1 MIRSRLLRASLL
13 IGALVLVA
21 SACAVEDDDS
31 AITDGAAG
39 ARAQAE
45 AAAADASSANAEA
58 SAAKAEASAA
68 AAEAGAANAAAEAAD
83 AAAAAAAALAEEAIA
98 AANLAQATAEGNQEA
113 VAAAEAALADAQA
126 AAAAAQAEAA
136 AAQAEAAAA
145 QEEAAAAQAEAQ
157 AALEEAAAAQAEAE
171 QARAAAEEAAAEAA
185 AEAEAA
191 AAPPPTSEPVHE
203 PEVFV
208 MAVAAVP
215 SNADLAVTE
224 GKPSTELN
232 PMFAG
237 TLLQYVKP
245 DPGATT
251 WPSPADVEPYVAES
265 VTPIEDGYRFVL
277 RDDAVSP
284 YGNTITSED
293 VRWSFDRIIAN
304 DGVGRF
310 LLSWGGG
317 IDLEGPIRVID
328 DRTFDL
334 VVLDTNNPYSLAVL
348 TYHHM
353 APLDSVEVQSHATD
367 DDPWGAGWLSTNS
380 AGFGS
385 YMLES
390 ITPGE
395 ELRLVPNPNWW
406 GPAPDIDLIVV
417 RAIPDAAGRLQ
428 LQQAGEVDFADKLTL
443 AQFASLGGDLQAIAA
458 KGNTTVPLVLNSSFE
473 PFADV
478 RVRQAISSA
487 IDREAL
493 VQGPMQGSAKAAL
506 YQVLSEVPQPPPPGD
521 PAIHDPDRARALLAE
536 AGYGDGLAF
545 TMTIN
550 PVRPGPFSEDIAVL
564 MKAQLAE
571 VGIDMSIE
579 VMASSADFQTK
590 LQEGALQAWLSSQ
603 TPGISDPQFA
613 WLLVHHSAK
622 AFENAHGYNNPR
634 IDELIDLMAFTQ
646 YGPDRDAMVLE
657 AHEILIAEVPWVPLI
672 ELVNPI
678 SLGPDVESFR
688 MDIFRRIIPEELAK
702 N

>member
-1 MIRSRLLRASLL
+1 MQNTPISLL
-13 IGALVLVA
+13 KHENG
-21 SACAVEDDDS
+21 
-31 AITDGAAG
+31 
-39 ARAQAE
+39 
-45 AAAADASSANAEA
+45 
-58 SAAKAEASAA
+58 
-68 AAEAGAANAAAEAAD
+68 
-83 AAAAAAAALAEEAIA
+83 
-98 AANLAQATAEGNQEA
+98 LAQATAAGNQDA
-113 VAAAEAALADAQA
+113 VAAAEAALAEAQE

-145 QEEAAAAQAEAQ
+145 QAEAAS
-157 AALEEAAAAQAEAE
+157 AQAEAE
-171 QARAAAEEAAAEAA
+171 EARAVAERAA

-191 AAPPPTSEPVHE
+191 AAQPPPPPPEPPPPPPPEPADE

-208 MAVAAVP
+208 MAVAAVA
-215 SNADLAVTE
+215 SNADPAVTE

-265 VTPIEDGYRFVL
+265 VTPISDGYRFVL

-317 IDLEGPIRVID
+317 INLEEPIRVID

-353 APLDSVEVQSHATD
+353 GPLDSVEVLSHATD

-380 AGFGS
+380 ASFGS

-406 GPAPDIDLIVV
+406 GTAPDIDLIVV
-417 RAIPDAAGRLQ
+417 RAIPEAAGRLQ
-428 LQQAGEVDFADKLTL
+428 LLQAGEVDFADKLTL
-443 AQFASLGGDLQAIAA
+443 AQFAGLGGDLQAIAA

-521 PAIHDPDRARALLAE
+521 PATYDPDRARALLAE

-571 VGIDMSIE
+571 VGVDMSIE

-622 AFENAHGYNNPR
+622 AFENAHGYSNAR

-657 AHEILIAEVPWVPLI
+657 AHQILIDEVPWVPLI

-678 SLGPDVESFR
+678 SLGPGVESFR

>member
-1 MIRSRLLRASLL
+1 MFRSRLLRASL
-13 IGALVLVA
+13 ALGVLLLVA
-21 SACAVEDDDS
+21 SACAADDDDS
-31 AITDGAAG
+31 AVADAAAG
-39 ARAQAE
+39 ALSQAE
-45 AAAADASSANAEA
+45 GARADASAANAEATAARAEA
-58 SAAKAEASAA
+58 SAAGAEASAA
-68 AAEAGAANAAAEAAD
+68 SAAAEAAD
-83 AAAAAAAALAEEAIA
+83 AAAEAAAALAEEAIA
-98 AANLAQATAEGNQEA
+98 AAGLAQATAEGNQEA
-113 VAAAEAALADAQA
+113 VAAAEAALEAAQEA
-126 AAAAAQAEAA
+126 AAAAQAEASAAQAEAA
-136 AAQAEAAAA
+136 AAQAD
-145 QEEAAAAQAEAQ
+145 AAAAQADA
-157 AALEEAAAAQAEAE
+157 EE
-171 QARAAAEEAAAEAA
+171 ARAAAERAA

-191 AAPPPTSEPVHE
+191 AAQPPPPPPAPEPVDE

-215 SNADLAVTE
+215 SNADPAVTE

-245 DPGATT
+245 DAGTTT
-251 WPSPADVEPYVAES
+251 WSSPADVEPYVAES
-265 VTPIEDGYRFVL
+265 VTQIDDGYRFVL

-293 VRWSFDRIIAN
+293 VRWTFDRIIAL

-317 IDLEGPIRVID
+317 INLEEPIRVVD

-348 TYHHM
+348 TYGQM
-353 APLDSVEVQSHATD
+353 GPLDSVEVLSNATD

-380 AGFGS
+380 ASFGS
-385 YMLES
+385 YRLDS

-406 GPAPDIDLIVV
+406 GSAPDIDLIVV

-428 LQQAGEVDFADKLTL
+428 LLQAGEVDFADKLTL
-443 AQFASLGGDLQAIAA
+443 AQFASVGGELQAIAA
-458 KGNTTVPLVLNSSFE
+458 NGNTTVPLALNSGFE

-487 IDREAL
+487 IDRTAL
-493 VQGPMQGSAKAAL
+493 VQGPMQGSAKEAL

-521 PAIHDPDRARALLAE
+521 PATYDPDRARALLAE

-545 TMTIN
+545 TLTIN
-550 PVRPGPFSEDIAVL
+550 PVRPGPFSEDLAVL
-564 MKAQLAE
+564 MKDQLAD

-590 LQEGALQAWLSSQ
+590 LSEGQLQAWLSSQ

-613 WLLVHHSAK
+613 WLLVHHSTK
-622 AFENAHGYNNPR
+622 AFENAHGYSNAR
-634 IDELIDLMAFTQ
+634 IDELIDIMAFTP
-646 YGPDRDAMVLE
+646 YGPERDAMVLE
-657 AHEILIAEVPWVPLI
+657 AHQILIDEVPWIPLI

>member
-21 SACAVEDDDS
+21 SACAAEDDDS
-31 AITDGAAG
+31 AITDGATG

-45 AAAADASSANAEA
+45 AARADASAASAEA

-68 AAEAGAANAAAEAAD
+68 AAEAGAANASAEAAD

-113 VAAAEAALADAQA
+113 VAAAEAALTDAQE

-157 AALEEAAAAQAEAE
+157 AALAEAAAAQAEAE
-171 QARAAAEEAAAEAA
+171 QARTAAEEAA

-191 AAPPPTSEPVHE
+191 AAPPPPAPE

-215 SNADLAVTE
+215 SNADPAVTE

-237 TLLQYVKP
+237 TLVQYVKP
-245 DPGATT
+245 AAGAAT

-277 RDDAVSP
+277 REDAVSP
-284 YGNTITSED
+284 YGNAITSED
-293 VRWSFDRIIAN
+293 VRWTFDRIIAL

-317 IDLEGPIRVID
+317 IDVEAPIRVID

-348 TYHHM
+348 TYGQM
-353 APLDSVEVQSHATD
+353 GPLDSVELLSQATD
-367 DDPWGAGWLSTNS
+367 DDPWAAGWLSTNS
-380 AGFGS
+380 ASFGS
-385 YMLES
+385 YMLDS

-406 GPAPDIDLIVV
+406 GAAPDIDLIVV

-428 LQQAGEVDFADKLTL
+428 LLQAGEVDFADKLTL
-443 AQFASLGGDLQAIAA
+443 AQFAGLSGDLQAVAA

-487 IDREAL
+487 IDRAAL
-493 VQGPMQGSAKAAL
+493 VQGPMQGSAKEAL
-506 YQVLSEVPQPPPPGD
+506 YQVLSEVPQPPPPDD
-521 PAIHDPDRARALLAE
+521 PAVHDPDRARALLAE

-634 IDELIDLMAFTQ
+634 IDELIDQMAFTQ

-657 AHEILIAEVPWVPLI
+657 AHEILIDEVPWVPLI

>member
-13 IGALVLVA
+13 IGALVLLA
-21 SACAVEDDDS
+21 SACAAEDDDS
-31 AITDGAAG
+31 AIADAA
-39 ARAQAE
+39 ARAQAQAE
-45 AAAADASSANAEA
+45 AAGAD
-58 SAAKAEASAA
+58 AA
-68 AAEAGAANAAAEAAD
+68 AANTEATAARAEAAASGAEAAAATAAAEAAD
-83 AAAAAAAALAEEAIA
+83 AAAEAAAAVATEAIA

-113 VAAAEAALADAQA
+113 VAAAEAALSDAQE

-145 QEEAAAAQAEAQ
+145 QADAAAAQA
-157 AALEEAAAAQAEAE
+157 EAAAAQAEAE
-171 QARAAAEEAAAEAA
+171 QARAAAEEAAAEA
-185 AEAEAA
+185 EAA
-191 AAPPPTSEPVHE
+191 AAQPPPPPPEE

-215 SNADLAVTE
+215 SNADPAVTE

-237 TLLQYVKP
+237 TLVQYVTP

-265 VTPIEDGYRFVL
+265 VTPISDGYRFVL

-353 APLDSVEVQSHATD
+353 VPLDSVEVLSHATD
-367 DDPWGAGWLSTNS
+367 DDPWGAGWLATNS
-380 AGFGS
+380 ASFGS

-406 GPAPDIDLIVV
+406 GAAPDIDLIVV

-428 LQQAGEVDFADKLTL
+428 LLQAGEVDFADKLTL
-443 AQFASLGGDLQAIAA
+443 AQFASLSGDLQAIAA

-487 IDREAL
+487 IDRDAL

-521 PAIHDPDRARALLAE
+521 PATYDPDRARALLAE

-571 VGIDMSIE
+571 VGVDMSIE

-657 AHEILIAEVPWVPLI
+657 AHQILIDEVPWVPLI

-678 SLGPDVESFR
+678 SLGPGVESFR

>member
-1 MIRSRLLRASLL
+1 MFRSRLLRASLTL
-13 IGALVLVA
+13 GVLLLVA
-21 SACAVEDDDS
+21 SACATDDDDS
-31 AITDGAAG
+31 GVADAAAG
-39 ARAQAE
+39 ALSQAE
-45 AAAADASSANAEA
+45 GARADASAANAEATAARAEA
-58 SAAKAEASAA
+58 SAAGAEASAA
-68 AAEAGAANAAAEAAD
+68 SAAADAAD
-83 AAAAAAAALAEEAIA
+83 AAAEAAAALAEEAIA
-98 AANLAQATAEGNQEA
+98 ASGLAQATAEGNQEA
-113 VAAAEAALADAQA
+113 VAAAEAALEAAQDAAAAAQA
-126 AAAAAQAEAA
+126 QASAAQADAAAAQAEAA
-136 AAQAEAAAA
+136 AAQADAEEARAAAEQAAADAEAAAA
-145 QEEAAAAQAEAQ
+145 Q
-157 AALEEAAAAQAEAE
+157 
-171 QARAAAEEAAAEAA
+171 
-185 AEAEAA
+185 
-191 AAPPPTSEPVHE
+191 PPPPPPAPVDE

-215 SNADLAVTE
+215 SNADPAVTE

-245 DPGATT
+245 DAGTTT
-251 WPSPADVEPYVAES
+251 WSSPADVEPYVAES
-265 VTPIEDGYRFVL
+265 VTQIDDGYRFVL

-293 VRWSFDRIIAN
+293 VRWTFDRIIAL

-317 IDLEGPIRVID
+317 INLEEPIRVVD

-348 TYHHM
+348 TYGQM
-353 APLDSVEVQSHATD
+353 GPLDSVEVLSNATD

-380 AGFGS
+380 ASFGS
-385 YMLES
+385 YRLDS

-406 GPAPDIDLIVV
+406 GSAPDIDLIVV

-428 LQQAGEVDFADKLTL
+428 LLQAGEVDFADKLTL
-443 AQFASLGGDLQAIAA
+443 AQFASVGGELQAVAA
-458 KGNTTVPLVLNSSFE
+458 NGNTTVPLVLNSGFE

-487 IDREAL
+487 IDRTAL
-493 VQGPMQGSAKAAL
+493 VQGPMQGSAKEAL
-506 YQVLSEVPQPPPPGD
+506 YQVLSEVPQPPAPGD
-521 PAIHDPDRARALLAE
+521 PATYDPDGARALLAE

-545 TMTIN
+545 TLTIN
-550 PVRPGPFSEDIAVL
+550 PVRPGPFSEDLAVL
-564 MKAQLAE
+564 MKDQLAD

-579 VMASSADFQTK
+579 VMASSADFQAQ
-590 LQEGALQAWLSSQ
+590 LQEGQLQAWLSSQ

-613 WLLVHHSAK
+613 WLLVHHSTK
-622 AFENAHGYNNPR
+622 AFENAHGYSNAR
-634 IDELIDLMAFTQ
+634 IDELIDIMAFTP
-646 YGPDRDAMVLE
+646 YGPERDAMVLE
-657 AHEILIAEVPWVPLI
+657 AHQILIDEVPWIPLI

>member
-1 MIRSRLLRASLL
+1 MIRSRLLRASLAL
-13 IGALVLVA
+13 SALALVA
-21 SACAVEDDDS
+21 AACAAEDDDS
-31 AITDGAAG
+31 AIADAAAG
-39 ARAQAE
+39 AQAQAD
-45 AAAADASSANAEA
+45 AARADASAANAEATAARAEA
-58 SAAKAEASAA
+58 SAAGADAA
-68 AAEAGAANAAAEAAD
+68 AANAAAEAAD
-83 AAAAAAAALAEEAIA
+83 AAAEAAAALASEAIA
-98 AANLAQATAEGNQEA
+98 AADLAQATAEGNQEA
-113 VAAAEAALADAQA
+113 VAAAEAALADAQD
-126 AAAAAQAEAA
+126 AAAAAQAEAT
-136 AAQAEAAAA
+136 AAQQEAA
-145 QEEAAAAQAEAQ
+145 

-171 QARAAAEEAAAEAA
+171 QARTAAEEAA

-191 AAPPPTSEPVHE
+191 AAQPPPAPADE

-215 SNADLAVTE
+215 SNADPAVTE

-237 TLLQYVKP
+237 TLVQYVEGAA
-245 DPGATT
+245 GATT

-265 VTPIEDGYRFVL
+265 VTPIADGYRFVL

-293 VRWSFDRIIAN
+293 VRWTFDRIIAL

-317 IDLEGPIRVID
+317 IDLEQPIRVID

-348 TYHHM
+348 TYGQM
-353 APLDSVEVQSHATD
+353 GPLDSVEVLSHATE

-380 AGFGS
+380 ASFGP
-385 YMLES
+385 YTLES

-406 GPAPDIDLIVV
+406 GSAPDIDLIVV
-417 RAIPDAAGRLQ
+417 RSIPDASGRLQ
-428 LQQAGEVDFADKLTL
+428 LLQAGEVDFADKLTL
-443 AQFASLGGDLQAIAA
+443 AQFAGLGGDLQAIAA
-458 KGNTTVPLVLNSSFE
+458 KGNTTVPLVLNSGFE

-487 IDREAL
+487 IDRTAL
-493 VQGPMQGSAKAAL
+493 VQGPMQGSAKEAL

-521 PAIHDPDRARALLAE
+521 PATHDPDRARALLAE

-550 PVRPGPFSEDIAVL
+550 PVRPGPFSEDLAIL
-564 MKAQLAE
+564 MKDQLAN

-590 LQEGALQAWLSSQ
+590 LSEGQLQAWLSSQ

-613 WLLVHHSAK
+613 WLLVHHSTK
-622 AFENAHGYNNPR
+622 AFENAHGYSNAR
-634 IDELIDLMAFTQ
+634 IDELIDLMAFTP
-646 YGPDRDAMVLE
+646 YGSDREAMVLE
-657 AHEILIAEVPWVPLI
+657 AHGILIDEVPWVPLI

-678 SLGPDVESFR
+678 ALGPDVESFR

>member
-1 MIRSRLLRASLL
+1 MIPSRLFRASLAL
-13 IGALVLVA
+13 GALLLLA
-21 SACAVEDDDS
+21 AACASDDDS
-31 AITDGAAG
+31 PILDGAN
-39 ARAQAE
+39 
-45 AAAADASSANAEA
+45 ADVSSANAEA
-58 SAAKAEASAA
+58 SAARAEATAAGAEASAA
-68 AAEAGAANAAAEAAD
+68 SAAANAAA
-83 AAAAAAAALAEEAIA
+83 AAAEAAAALAEEAIA
-98 AANLAQATAEGNQEA
+98 AAGLAQATAEGNQGA
-113 VAAAEAALADAQA
+113 VAAAEAALAEAQEA
-126 AAAAAQAEAA
+126 AASAQTEAAAAQAEAA

-145 QEEAAAAQAEAQ
+145 Q
-157 AALEEAAAAQAEAE
+157 AEAE
-171 QARAAAEEAAAEAA
+171 EARAVAEQAA

-191 AAPPPTSEPVHE
+191 AAQPPPPPPEPPPPPPEPADE

-208 MAVAAVP
+208 MAAAAVP
-215 SNADLAVTE
+215 SNADPAVTE

-237 TLLQYVKP
+237 TLVQYVKP
-245 DPGATT
+245 AAGATT

-265 VTPIEDGYRFVL
+265 VTQIEDGYRFVL
-277 RDDAVSP
+277 RSDAVSP
-284 YGNTITSED
+284 YGNAITSED

-317 IDLEGPIRVID
+317 INVEAPIRVID

-348 TYHHM
+348 TYGQM
-353 APLDSVEVQSHATD
+353 GPLDSVEVLSHATD

-380 AGFGS
+380 ASFGA

-395 ELRLVPNPNWW
+395 ELRMVPNPNWW
-406 GPAPDIDLIVV
+406 GPEPDIDLIVV
-417 RAIPDAAGRLQ
+417 RAIPEAAGRLQ
-428 LQQAGEVDFADKLTL
+428 LLQAGEVDFADKLTL
-443 AQFASLGGDLQAIAA
+443 AQFAGLGGDLQAVAA
-458 KGNTTVPLVLNSSFE
+458 KGNTTVPLVLNSGFE

-487 IDREAL
+487 IDRDAL

-521 PAIHDPDRARALLAE
+521 PAIHDPDRARALLAD

-634 IDELIDLMAFTQ
+634 IDELIDLMAFTP
-646 YGPDRDAMVLE
+646 YGPEREAMVLE
-657 AHEILIAEVPWVPLI
+657 AHQILIDEVPWVPLI

-678 SLGPDVESFR
+678 ALGPDVESFR

>member
-1 MIRSRLLRASLL
+1 MTRSRLLRATLAL
-13 IGALVLVA
+13 GALVLIA
-21 SACAVEDDDS
+21 SACAGGDDDDS
-31 AITDGAAG
+31 AVSGAAAG
-39 ARAQAE
+39 ALTQAE
-45 AAAADASSANAEA
+45 SARSDASSANAEA
-58 SAAKAEASAA
+58 TAARAEASAA
-68 AAEAGAANAAAEAAD
+68 GAEASAATAAAEAA
-83 AAAAAAAALAEEAIA
+83 AAAAEAAAAVASEAIA
-98 AANLAQATAEGNQEA
+98 AAELAAATAEGNQEA
-113 VAAAEAALADAQA
+113 VAAAEAALAEAQD

-136 AAQAEAAAA
+136 AAQD
-145 QEEAAAAQAEAQ
+145 EAAAAQAD
-157 AALEEAAAAQAEAE
+157 AAAAQAEAE
-171 QARAAAEEAAAEAA
+171 EARAAAEAAAEEAAA
-185 AEAEAA
+185 AEAA
-191 AAPPPTSEPVHE
+191 AAQPPPPPPPAPAPADE

-215 SNADLAVTE
+215 SNADPAVTE

-237 TLLQYVKP
+237 TLVQYVKP
-245 DPGATT
+245 AAGATT

-277 RDDAVSP
+277 REDAVSP

-317 IDLEGPIRVID
+317 IDVEAPIRVID

-348 TYHHM
+348 TYGQM
-353 APLDSVEVQSHATD
+353 GPLDSVEVLSHATD

-380 AGFGS
+380 ASFGS

-406 GPAPDIDLIVV
+406 GAAPDIDLIVV
-417 RAIPDAAGRLQ
+417 RAIPDAGGRLQ
-428 LQQAGEVDFADKLTL
+428 LLQAGEVDFADKLTL
-443 AQFASLGGDLQAIAA
+443 AQFAGVGGELQAIAA
-458 KGNTTVPLVLNSSFE
+458 KGNTTVPLVLNSGFE

-487 IDREAL
+487 IDRTAL
-493 VQGPMQGSAKAAL
+493 VQGPMQGSAKEAL

-521 PAIHDPDRARALLAE
+521 PATHDPDRARALLAE

-571 VGIDMSIE
+571 VGIDMGIE

-590 LQEGALQAWLSSQ
+590 LQEGQLQAWLSSQ

-657 AHEILIAEVPWVPLI
+657 AHQILIDEVPWVPLI

-678 SLGPDVESFR
+678 ALGPDVESFR

>member
-1 MIRSRLLRASLL
+1 MFRSRLLRASLIL
-13 IGALVLVA
+13 GVLLLVA
-21 SACAVEDDDS
+21 SACAADDDS
-31 AITDGAAG
+31 GVADAAAG
-39 ARAQAE
+39 ALSQAE
-45 AAAADASSANAEA
+45 GARADASAANAEATAARAEA
-58 SAAKAEASAA
+58 SAAGAEASAA
-68 AAEAGAANAAAEAAD
+68 SAAAEAAD
-83 AAAAAAAALAEEAIA
+83 AAADAAAALAEEAIA
-98 AANLAQATAEGNQEA
+98 ASGLAQATAEGNQEA
-113 VAAAEAALADAQA
+113 VAAAEDALKAAQDA
-126 AAAAAQAEAA
+126 AAAAQAQASAAQAEAA

-145 QEEAAAAQAEAQ
+145 QADAEE
-157 AALEEAAAAQAEAE
+157 
-171 QARAAAEEAAAEAA
+171 ARAAAEQAA

-191 AAPPPTSEPVHE
+191 AAQPPAPEPVDE

-208 MAVAAVP
+208 MAAAAVP
-215 SNADLAVTE
+215 SNADPAVTE

-245 DPGATT
+245 DAGTTT

-265 VTPIEDGYRFVL
+265 VTQIDDGYRFVL

-293 VRWSFDRIIAN
+293 VRWTFDRIIAL

-317 IDLEGPIRVID
+317 INLEEPIRVVD

-348 TYHHM
+348 TYGQM
-353 APLDSVEVQSHATD
+353 GPLDSVEVLSNATD
-367 DDPWGAGWLSTNS
+367 DDPWGAEWLSTNS
-380 AGFGS
+380 ASFGS
-385 YMLES
+385 YRLDS

-406 GPAPDIDLIVV
+406 GSAPDIDLIVV

-428 LQQAGEVDFADKLTL
+428 LLQAGEVDFADKLTL
-443 AQFASLGGDLQAIAA
+443 AQFAGVGGELQAIAA

-478 RVRQAISSA
+478 RVRHAISSA
-487 IDREAL
+487 IDRTAL
-493 VQGPMQGSAKAAL
+493 VQGPMQGSAKEAF
-506 YQVLSEVPQPPPPGD
+506 YQVLSEVPQPPAPGD
-521 PAIHDPDRARALLAE
+521 PATHDPDRARALLAE

-545 TMTIN
+545 TLTIN
-550 PVRPGPFSEDIAVL
+550 PVRPGPFSEDLAVL
-564 MKAQLAE
+564 MKDQLAD

-590 LQEGALQAWLSSQ
+590 LSEGQLQAWLSSQ

-613 WLLVHHSAK
+613 WLLVHHTAK
-622 AFENAHGYNNPR
+622 AFENAHGYSNAR
-634 IDELIDLMAFTQ
+634 IDELIDIMAFTP
-646 YGPDRDAMVLE
+646 YGPERDAMVLE
-657 AHEILIAEVPWVPLI
+657 AHQILIDEVPWIPLV

>member
-1 MIRSRLLRASLL
+1 MISSRLFRASL
-13 IGALVLVA
+13 ALGTLFLLA
-21 SACAVEDDDS
+21 TACTAEG
-31 AITDGAAG
+31 DGAILDDATADVSTANVETSAARSEATAAG
-39 ARAQAE
+39 
-45 AAAADASSANAEA
+45 AEA
-58 SAAKAEASAA
+58 SAATA
-68 AAEAGAANAAAEAAD
+68 AANAAA
-83 AAAAAAAALAEEAIA
+83 AAAEAAAALAEEAIA
-98 AANLAQATAEGNQEA
+98 AAQLAQATAEGNQDA
-113 VAAAEAALADAQA
+113 VAAAEAALAEAQE

-136 AAQAEAAAA
+136 AAQQEAAG
-145 QEEAAAAQAEAQ
+145 AQA
-157 AALEEAAAAQAEAE
+157 EAAAAQAEAE
-171 QARAAAEEAAAEAA
+171 QARALAEEAA

-191 AAPPPTSEPVHE
+191 AAPPPPPEPTPTPAEE

-215 SNADLAVTE
+215 SNADPAVTE

-237 TLLQYVKP
+237 TLVQYVKP
-245 DPGATT
+245 APGATT

-265 VTPIEDGYRFVL
+265 VTRIEDGYRFVL
-277 RDDAVSP
+277 RPDAVSP

-293 VRWSFDRIIAN
+293 VRWSFERIIAN

-317 IDLEGPIRVID
+317 IDVESPIRVID

-348 TYHHM
+348 TYGQM
-353 APLDSVEVQSHATD
+353 GPLDSVETLSHTTE
-367 DDPWGAGWLSTNS
+367 DDPWAAGWLSTNS

-406 GPAPDIDLIVV
+406 GPKPDVDLIVI
-417 RAIPDAAGRLQ
+417 RAIPEAAGRLQ
-428 LQQAGEVDFADKLTL
+428 LLQAGEVDFADKLTL
-443 AQFASLGGDLQAIAA
+443 AQFAGLGGQLQALAA
-458 KGNTTVPLVLNSSFE
+458 NGNTTVPLVLNSSFE

-478 RVRQAISSA
+478 LVRQAISSA
-487 IDREAL
+487 IDRTAL
-493 VQGPMQGSAKAAL
+493 VQGPMQGSAKEAL

-521 PAIHDPDRARALLAE
+521 PAIHDPERARALLAE

-545 TMTIN
+545 TLTIN

-579 VMASSADFQTK
+579 VMASSADFQTQ
-590 LQEGALQAWLSSQ
+590 LSEGALQAWLSSQ

-613 WLLVHHSAK
+613 WLLVHHSTK
-622 AFENAHGYNNPR
+622 AFENAHGYSNPR
-634 IDELIDLMAFTQ
+634 IDELIDLMAFTP
-646 YGPDRDAMVLE
+646 YGPEREAMVLE
-657 AHEILIAEVPWVPLI
+657 AHEILIDEVPWVPLI

-678 SLGPDVESFR
+678 ALGPDVESFR

>member
-1 MIRSRLLRASLL
+1 MISSRLFRASLAL
-13 IGALVLVA
+13 GALLLLA
-21 SACAVEDDDS
+21 AACASDDDS
-31 AITDGAAG
+31 PILDGAN
-39 ARAQAE
+39 
-45 AAAADASSANAEA
+45 ADVSSANAEA
-58 SAAKAEASAA
+58 SAARAEATAAGAEASAA
-68 AAEAGAANAAAEAAD
+68 AAAANAAA
-83 AAAAAAAALAEEAIA
+83 AAAEAAAALAEEAIA
-98 AANLAQATAEGNQEA
+98 AAGLAQATAEGNQGA
-113 VAAAEAALADAQA
+113 VAAAEAALADAQEA
-126 AAAAAQAEAA
+126 AAAAQTEAAAAQAEAA

-145 QEEAAAAQAEAQ
+145 Q
-157 AALEEAAAAQAEAE
+157 AEAE
-171 QARAAAEEAAAEAA
+171 EARAVAEQAA

-191 AAPPPTSEPVHE
+191 AAQPPPPPPEPPPPPPPEPADE

-208 MAVAAVP
+208 MAAAAVP
-215 SNADLAVTE
+215 SNADPAVTE

-237 TLLQYVKP
+237 TLVQYVKP
-245 DPGATT
+245 AAGATT

-265 VTPIEDGYRFVL
+265 VTQIEDGYRFVL
-277 RDDAVSP
+277 REDAVSP
-284 YGNTITSED
+284 YGNAITSED

-317 IDLEGPIRVID
+317 IDVEAPIRVID

-348 TYHHM
+348 TYGQM
-353 APLDSVEVQSHATD
+353 GPLDSVEVLSHATD

-380 AGFGS
+380 ASFGS

-395 ELRLVPNPNWW
+395 ELRMVPNPNWW
-406 GPAPDIDLIVV
+406 GPEPDIDLIVV
-417 RAIPDAAGRLQ
+417 RAIPEAAGRLQ
-428 LQQAGEVDFADKLTL
+428 LLQAGEVDFADKLTL

-458 KGNTTVPLVLNSSFE
+458 KGNTTVPLVLNSGFE

-487 IDREAL
+487 IDRDAL

-634 IDELIDLMAFTQ
+634 IDELIDLMAFTP
-646 YGPDRDAMVLE
+646 YGPEREAMVLE
-657 AHEILIAEVPWVPLI
+657 AHQILIDEVPWVPLI

-678 SLGPDVESFR
+678 ALGPDVESFR

>member
-1 MIRSRLLRASLL
+1 MISSRLFRASLAL
-13 IGALVLVA
+13 GALLLLA
-21 SACAVEDDDS
+21 AACATDD
-31 AITDGAAG
+31 AGPILDGAN
-39 ARAQAE
+39 
-45 AAAADASSANAEA
+45 ADVSSANAEA
-58 SAAKAEASAA
+58 SAARAEATAAGAEASAA
-68 AAEAGAANAAAEAAD
+68 AAAANAAAAAAD
-83 AAAAAAAALAEEAIA
+83 AAAALAEEAIA
-98 AANLAQATAEGNQEA
+98 AAGLAQATAEGNQGA
-113 VAAAEAALADAQA
+113 VAAAEAALAEAQD

-136 AAQAEAAAA
+136 SAQAEAAAA
-145 QEEAAAAQAEAQ
+145 EA
-157 AALEEAAAAQAEAE
+157 EAAAAQAEAE
-171 QARAAAEEAAAEAA
+171 EARAVAEQAA

-191 AAPPPTSEPVHE
+191 AAQPPPPPPEPPPPPPPEPVDE

-215 SNADLAVTE
+215 SNADPAVTE

-353 APLDSVEVQSHATD
+353 VPLDSVEVLSHATD
-367 DDPWGAGWLSTNS
+367 DDPWGAEWLSTNS
-380 AGFGS
+380 ASFGS

-406 GPAPDIDLIVV
+406 GAAPDIDLIVV

-428 LQQAGEVDFADKLTL
+428 LLQAGEVDFADKLTL

-487 IDREAL
+487 IDRDAL

-521 PAIHDPDRARALLAE
+521 PATYDPDRARALLAE

-571 VGIDMSIE
+571 VGIDMGIE
-579 VMASSADFQTK
+579 VMASSADFQAQ

>member
-13 IGALVLVA
+13 IGALVIVA
-21 SACAVEDDDS
+21 SAGAAEDDDS
-31 AITDGAAG
+31 AIAAAAAG
-39 ARAQAE
+39 AQAQAE
-45 AAAADASSANAEA
+45 AAGSDAAAANAEA
-58 SAAKAEASAA
+58 TAARAEAA
-68 AAEAGAANAAAEAAD
+68 AANAAAEAAD
-83 AAAAAAAALAEEAIA
+83 AAAEAAAAMAAEAIA

-113 VAAAEAALADAQA
+113 VAAAEAALADAQE

-136 AAQAEAAAA
+136 AAQAD
-145 QEEAAAAQAEAQ
+145 AAAAQAEA
-157 AALEEAAAAQAEAE
+157 EAAQAEAE
-171 QARAAAEEAAAEAA
+171 QARAAAEEAAAEA
-185 AEAEAA
+185 EAA
-191 AAPPPTSEPVHE
+191 AAQPAPPPPDE

-215 SNADLAVTE
+215 SNADPAVTE

-237 TLLQYVKP
+237 TLLQYVTP
-245 DPGATT
+245 APGATT
-251 WPSPADVEPYVAES
+251 WPSPADVEPFVAES
-265 VTPIEDGYRFVL
+265 VTPIADGYRFVL

-284 YGNTITSED
+284 YGNAITSED
-293 VRWSFDRIIAN
+293 VRWSFDRVIAN

-310 LLSWGGG
+310 LLSWAGG

-353 APLDSVEVQSHATD
+353 VPLDSVEVLSHATD
-367 DDPWGAGWLSTNS
+367 DDPWGAEWLSTNS

-428 LQQAGEVDFADKLTL
+428 LLQAGEVDFADKLTL
-443 AQFASLGGDLQAIAA
+443 AQFASLGGDLQAVAA

-478 RVRQAISSA
+478 RVRQAISAA

-506 YQVLSEVPQPPPPGD
+506 YQVLSEVPQPAPPGE
-521 PAIHDPDRARALLAE
+521 AATHDPDRARALLAE

-571 VGIDMSIE
+571 VGIDMGIE

-657 AHEILIAEVPWVPLI
+657 AHQILIDEVPWVPLI

>member
-1 MIRSRLLRASLL
+1 MFRSRLLRASLIL
-13 IGALVLVA
+13 GVLLLVA
-21 SACAVEDDDS
+21 SACAADDDS
-31 AITDGAAG
+31 GVADAAAG
-39 ARAQAE
+39 ALSQAE
-45 AAAADASSANAEA
+45 GARADASAANAEATAARAEA
-58 SAAKAEASAA
+58 SAAGAEASAA
-68 AAEAGAANAAAEAAD
+68 SAAAEAAD
-83 AAAAAAAALAEEAIA
+83 AAADAAAALAEEAIA
-98 AANLAQATAEGNQEA
+98 ASGLAQATAEGNQEA
-113 VAAAEAALADAQA
+113 VAAAEDALKAAQDA
-126 AAAAAQAEAA
+126 AAAAQAQASAAQAEAA

-145 QEEAAAAQAEAQ
+145 QADAEE
-157 AALEEAAAAQAEAE
+157 
-171 QARAAAEEAAAEAA
+171 ARAAAEQAA

-191 AAPPPTSEPVHE
+191 AAQPPAPEPVDE

-208 MAVAAVP
+208 MAAAAVP
-215 SNADLAVTE
+215 SNADPAVTE

-245 DPGATT
+245 DAGTTT

-265 VTPIEDGYRFVL
+265 VTQIDDGYRFVL

-293 VRWSFDRIIAN
+293 VRWTFDRIIAL

-317 IDLEGPIRVID
+317 INLEEPIRVVD

-348 TYHHM
+348 TYGQM
-353 APLDSVEVQSHATD
+353 GPLDSVEVLSNATD
-367 DDPWGAGWLSTNS
+367 DDPWGAEWLSTNS
-380 AGFGS
+380 ASFGS
-385 YMLES
+385 YRLDS

-406 GPAPDIDLIVV
+406 GSAPDIDLIVV

-428 LQQAGEVDFADKLTL
+428 LLQAGEVDFADKLTL
-443 AQFASLGGDLQAIAA
+443 AQFAGVGGELQAIAA

-478 RVRQAISSA
+478 RVRHAISSA
-487 IDREAL
+487 IDRTAL
-493 VQGPMQGSAKAAL
+493 VQGPMQGSAKEAF
-506 YQVLSEVPQPPPPGD
+506 YQVLSEVPQPPAPGD
-521 PAIHDPDRARALLAE
+521 PATHDPDRARALLAE

-545 TMTIN
+545 TLTIN
-550 PVRPGPFSEDIAVL
+550 PVRPGPFSEDLAVL
-564 MKAQLAE
+564 MKDQLAD

-590 LQEGALQAWLSSQ
+590 LSEGQLQAWLSSQ

-622 AFENAHGYNNPR
+622 AFENAHGYSNAR
-634 IDELIDLMAFTQ
+634 IDELIDIMAFTP
-646 YGPDRDAMVLE
+646 YGPERDAMVLE
-657 AHEILIAEVPWVPLI
+657 AHQILIDEVPWVPLV

>member
-1 MIRSRLLRASLL
+1 MFRSRLLRASLTL
-13 IGALVLVA
+13 GVLLLVA
-21 SACAVEDDDS
+21 SACATDDDDS
-31 AITDGAAG
+31 GVADAAAG
-39 ARAQAE
+39 ALSQAE
-45 AAAADASSANAEA
+45 GARADASAANAEATAARAEA
-58 SAAKAEASAA
+58 SAAGAEASAA
-68 AAEAGAANAAAEAAD
+68 SAAADAAD
-83 AAAAAAAALAEEAIA
+83 AAAEAAAALAEEAIA
-98 AANLAQATAEGNQEA
+98 ASGLAQATAEGNQEA
-113 VAAAEAALADAQA
+113 VAAAEAALEAAQDAAAAAQA
-126 AAAAAQAEAA
+126 QASAAQADAAAAQAEAA
-136 AAQAEAAAA
+136 AAQADAEEARAAAEQAAADAEAAAA
-145 QEEAAAAQAEAQ
+145 Q
-157 AALEEAAAAQAEAE
+157 
-171 QARAAAEEAAAEAA
+171 
-185 AEAEAA
+185 
-191 AAPPPTSEPVHE
+191 PPPPPPAPVDE

-215 SNADLAVTE
+215 SNADPAVTE

-245 DPGATT
+245 DAGTTT
-251 WPSPADVEPYVAES
+251 WSSPADVEPYVAES
-265 VTPIEDGYRFVL
+265 VTQIDDGYRFVL
-277 RDDAVSP
+277 RADAVSP

-293 VRWSFDRIIAN
+293 VRWTFDRIIAL

-317 IDLEGPIRVID
+317 INLEEPIRVVD

-348 TYHHM
+348 TYGQM
-353 APLDSVEVQSHATD
+353 GPLDSVEVLSNATD

-380 AGFGS
+380 ASFGS
-385 YMLES
+385 YRLDS

-406 GPAPDIDLIVV
+406 GSAPDIDLIVV

-428 LQQAGEVDFADKLTL
+428 LLQAGEVDFADKLTL
-443 AQFASLGGDLQAIAA
+443 AQFASVGGELQAVAA
-458 KGNTTVPLVLNSSFE
+458 NGNTTVPLVLNSGFE

-487 IDREAL
+487 IDRTAL
-493 VQGPMQGSAKAAL
+493 VQGPMQGSAKEAL
-506 YQVLSEVPQPPPPGD
+506 YQVLSEVPQPPAPGD
-521 PAIHDPDRARALLAE
+521 PATYDPDGARALLAE

-545 TMTIN
+545 TLTIN
-550 PVRPGPFSEDIAVL
+550 PVRPGPFSEDLAVL
-564 MKAQLAE
+564 MKDQLAD

-590 LQEGALQAWLSSQ
+590 LSEGQLQAWLSSQ

-613 WLLVHHSAK
+613 WLLVHHSTK
-622 AFENAHGYNNPR
+622 AFENAHGYSNAR
-634 IDELIDLMAFTQ
+634 IDELIDIMAFTP
-646 YGPDRDAMVLE
+646 YGPERDAMVLE
-657 AHEILIAEVPWVPLI
+657 AHQILIDEVPWIPLI

>member
-1 MIRSRLLRASLL
+1 MIPSRLFRASLAL
-13 IGALVLVA
+13 GALLLLA
-21 SACAVEDDDS
+21 AACASDDDS
-31 AITDGAAG
+31 PILDGAN
-39 ARAQAE
+39 
-45 AAAADASSANAEA
+45 ADVSSANAEA
-58 SAAKAEASAA
+58 SAARAEATAAGAEASAA
-68 AAEAGAANAAAEAAD
+68 AAAANAAA
-83 AAAAAAAALAEEAIA
+83 AAAEAAAALAEEAIA
-98 AANLAQATAEGNQEA
+98 AAGLAQATAEGNQGA
-113 VAAAEAALADAQA
+113 VAAAEAALAEAQEAAASAQA
-126 AAAAAQAEAA
+126 EASAAQAEAA

-145 QEEAAAAQAEAQ
+145 Q
-157 AALEEAAAAQAEAE
+157 AEAE
-171 QARAAAEEAAAEAA
+171 EARAVAEQAA

-191 AAPPPTSEPVHE
+191 AAQPPPPPPEPPPPPPEPADE

-208 MAVAAVP
+208 MAAAAVP
-215 SNADLAVTE
+215 SNADPAVTE

-237 TLLQYVKP
+237 TLVQYVKP
-245 DPGATT
+245 APGATT

-265 VTPIEDGYRFVL
+265 VTQIEDGYRFVL
-277 RDDAVSP
+277 REDAVSP
-284 YGNTITSED
+284 YGNAITSED

-317 IDLEGPIRVID
+317 IDVEAPIRVID

-348 TYHHM
+348 TYGQM
-353 APLDSVEVQSHATD
+353 GPLDSVEVLSHATD

-380 AGFGS
+380 ASFGS

-395 ELRLVPNPNWW
+395 ELRMVPNPNWW
-406 GPAPDIDLIVV
+406 GPEPDIDLIVV
-417 RAIPDAAGRLQ
+417 RAIPEASGRLQ
-428 LQQAGEVDFADKLTL
+428 LLQAGEVDFADKLTL
-443 AQFASLGGDLQAIAA
+443 AQFAGLGGDLQAIAA
-458 KGNTTVPLVLNSSFE
+458 KGNTTVPLVLNSGFE

-487 IDREAL
+487 IDRDAL

-579 VMASSADFQTK
+579 VMASSADFQTQ

-634 IDELIDLMAFTQ
+634 IDELIDLMAFTP
-646 YGPDRDAMVLE
+646 YGPEREAMVLE
-657 AHEILIAEVPWVPLI
+657 AHQILIDEVPWVPLI

>member
-1 MIRSRLLRASLL
+1 MFRSRLLRAPLILGVLL
-13 IGALVLVA
+13 LVA
-21 SACAVEDDDS
+21 SACAADDDDS
-31 AITDGAAG
+31 GVADAAAG
-39 ARAQAE
+39 ALSQAE
-45 AAAADASSANAEA
+45 GARADASAANAEATAARAEA
-58 SAAKAEASAA
+58 SAAGAEASAA
-68 AAEAGAANAAAEAAD
+68 SAAAEAAD
-83 AAAAAAAALAEEAIA
+83 AAADAAAALAEEAIA
-98 AANLAQATAEGNQEA
+98 ASGLAQATAEGNQEA
-113 VAAAEAALADAQA
+113 VAAAEAALEAAQEA
-126 AAAAAQAEAA
+126 AAAAQAEASAAQAEAA
-136 AAQAEAAAA
+136 AAQAD
-145 QEEAAAAQAEAQ
+145 AAAAQADA
-157 AALEEAAAAQAEAE
+157 EE
-171 QARAAAEEAAAEAA
+171 ARAAAERAA

-191 AAPPPTSEPVHE
+191 AAQPPPPPPAPVDE

-215 SNADLAVTE
+215 SNADPAVTE

-245 DPGATT
+245 DAGTTT
-251 WPSPADVEPYVAES
+251 WSSPADVEPYVAES
-265 VTPIEDGYRFVL
+265 VTQIDDGYRFVL
-277 RDDAVSP
+277 RDDAVSA

-293 VRWSFDRIIAN
+293 VRWTFDRIIAL

-317 IDLEGPIRVID
+317 INLEEPIRVVD

-348 TYHHM
+348 TYGQM
-353 APLDSVEVQSHATD
+353 GPLDSVEVLSNATD

-380 AGFGS
+380 ASFGS
-385 YMLES
+385 YRLDS

-406 GPAPDIDLIVV
+406 GSAPDIDLIVV

-428 LQQAGEVDFADKLTL
+428 LLQAGEVDFADKLTL
-443 AQFASLGGDLQAIAA
+443 AQFASVGGELQAIAA
-458 KGNTTVPLVLNSSFE
+458 NGNTTVPLVLNSGFE

-487 IDREAL
+487 IDRTAL
-493 VQGPMQGSAKAAL
+493 VQGPMQGSAKEAL
-506 YQVLSEVPQPPPPGD
+506 YQVLSEVPQPPAPGD
-521 PAIHDPDRARALLAE
+521 PATYDPDGARALLAE

-545 TMTIN
+545 TLTIN
-550 PVRPGPFSEDIAVL
+550 PVRPGPFSEDLAVL
-564 MKAQLAE
+564 MKDQLAD

-579 VMASSADFQTK
+579 VMASSADFQAQ
-590 LQEGALQAWLSSQ
+590 LQEGQLQAWLSSQ

-613 WLLVHHSAK
+613 WLLVHHSTK
-622 AFENAHGYNNPR
+622 AFENAHGYSNAR
-634 IDELIDLMAFTQ
+634 IDELIDIMAFTP
-646 YGPDRDAMVLE
+646 YGPERDAMVLE
-657 AHEILIAEVPWVPLI
+657 AHQILIDEVPWIPLI

>member
-1 MIRSRLLRASLL
+1 MIRSRLLSASLIL
-13 IGALVLVA
+13 GVLLLVA
-21 SACAVEDDDS
+21 SACAADDDDS
-31 AITDGAAG
+31 GVADAAAG
-39 ARAQAE
+39 ALSQAE
-45 AAAADASSANAEA
+45 GARADASAANAEATAARAEA
-58 SAAKAEASAA
+58 SAAGAEASAA
-68 AAEAGAANAAAEAAD
+68 SAAAEAAD
-83 AAAAAAAALAEEAIA
+83 AAAEAAAALAEEAIA
-98 AANLAQATAEGNQEA
+98 AAGLAQATAAGNQEA
-113 VAAAEAALADAQA
+113 VAAAEAALEAAQEAAAAAQA
-126 AAAAAQAEAA
+126 EASAAQEEAAAAQAEAA
-136 AAQAEAAAA
+136 AAQADA
-145 QEEAAAAQAEAQ
+145 EE
-157 AALEEAAAAQAEAE
+157 
-171 QARAAAEEAAAEAA
+171 ARAAAERAA

-191 AAPPPTSEPVHE
+191 AAQPPPLAPAPEPVDE

-208 MAVAAVP
+208 MAAAAVP
-215 SNADLAVTE
+215 SNADPAVTE

-245 DPGATT
+245 DAGTTT

-265 VTPIEDGYRFVL
+265 VTQIDDGYRFVL

-293 VRWSFDRIIAN
+293 VRWTFDRIIAL

-317 IDLEGPIRVID
+317 INVEEPIRVVD

-348 TYHHM
+348 TYGQM
-353 APLDSVEVQSHATD
+353 GPLDSVEVLSHATD
-367 DDPWGAGWLSTNS
+367 DDPWGAEWLSTNS
-380 AGFGS
+380 ASFGS
-385 YMLES
+385 YRLDS

-406 GPAPDIDLIVV
+406 GSAPDIDLIVV

-428 LQQAGEVDFADKLTL
+428 LLQAGEVDFADKLTL
-443 AQFASLGGDLQAIAA
+443 AQFAGVGGELQAIAA
-458 KGNTTVPLVLNSSFE
+458 KGNTTVPLVLNSGFE

-487 IDREAL
+487 LDRTAL
-493 VQGPMQGSAKAAL
+493 VQGPMQGSAKEAL

-521 PAIHDPDRARALLAE
+521 PATYDPDGARALLAE

-545 TMTIN
+545 TLTIN
-550 PVRPGPFSEDIAVL
+550 PVRPGPFSEDLAVL
-564 MKAQLAE
+564 MKDQLAD

-590 LQEGALQAWLSSQ
+590 LSEGQLQAWLSSQ

-613 WLLVHHSAK
+613 WLLVHHSTK
-622 AFENAHGYNNPR
+622 AFENAHGYSNAR
-634 IDELIDLMAFTQ
+634 IDELIDIMAFTP
-646 YGPDRDAMVLE
+646 YGPERDAMVLE
-657 AHEILIAEVPWVPLI
+657 AHQILIDEVPWVPLI

>member
-1 MIRSRLLRASLL
+1 MISSRLFRASLAL
-13 IGALVLVA
+13 GALLLLA
-21 SACAVEDDDS
+21 AACASDDDS
-31 AITDGAAG
+31 PILDGASADVSS
-39 ARAQAE
+39 ANTEASAAQAE
-45 AAAADASSANAEA
+45 AAAAG
-58 SAAKAEASAA
+58 AEASAA
-68 AAEAGAANAAAEAAD
+68 AAAANAAA
-83 AAAAAAAALAEEAIA
+83 AAAEAAAALAEEAIA
-98 AANLAQATAEGNQEA
+98 AAGLAQATAEGNQGA
-113 VAAAEAALADAQA
+113 VAAAEAALAEAQEAAASAQA
-126 AAAAAQAEAA
+126 EAARAQTEAAAAQAEAA
-136 AAQAEAAAA
+136 AAQAEA
-145 QEEAAAAQAEAQ
+145 EEARAV
-157 AALEEAAAAQAEAE
+157 AE
-171 QARAAAEEAAAEAA
+171 QAA

-191 AAPPPTSEPVHE
+191 AAQPPPPPPEPPPPPPPEPVE
-203 PEVFV
+203 GPEVFV

-215 SNADLAVTE
+215 SNADPAVTE

-237 TLLQYVKP
+237 TLVQYVKP
-245 DPGATT
+245 AAGATT

-277 RDDAVSP
+277 RPDAVSP
-284 YGNTITSED
+284 YGNAITSED

-317 IDLEGPIRVID
+317 IDVEAPIRVID

-348 TYHHM
+348 TYGQM
-353 APLDSVEVQSHATD
+353 GPLDSVEVLSHATD
-367 DDPWGAGWLSTNS
+367 DDPWGAGWLATNS
-380 AGFGS
+380 ASFGS

-406 GPAPDIDLIVV
+406 GSAPDIDLIVV
-417 RAIPDAAGRLQ
+417 RAIPDAGGRLQ
-428 LQQAGEVDFADKLTL
+428 LLQAGEVDFADKLTL
-443 AQFASLGGDLQAIAA
+443 AQFASLSGDLQAIAA
-458 KGNTTVPLVLNSSFE
+458 KGNTTVPLVLNSGFE

-487 IDREAL
+487 IDRDAL

-506 YQVLSEVPQPPPPGD
+506 YQVLSEVPQPAPPGD
-521 PAIHDPDRARALLAE
+521 PAVHDPDRARELLAE

-646 YGPDRDAMVLE
+646 YGPERDAMVLE
-657 AHEILIAEVPWVPLI
+657 AHQILIDEVPWVPLI

-678 SLGPDVESFR
+678 ALGPDVESFR

>member
-1 MIRSRLLRASLL
+1 MISSRLFRASLAL
-13 IGALVLVA
+13 GALLLLA
-21 SACAVEDDDS
+21 AACASDDDS
-31 AITDGAAG
+31 PILDGASADVSS
-39 ARAQAE
+39 ANTEASAAQAE
-45 AAAADASSANAEA
+45 AAAAG
-58 SAAKAEASAA
+58 AEASAA
-68 AAEAGAANAAAEAAD
+68 AAAANAAA
-83 AAAAAAAALAEEAIA
+83 AAAEAAAALAEEAIA
-98 AANLAQATAEGNQEA
+98 AAGLAQATAEGNQGA
-113 VAAAEAALADAQA
+113 VAAAEAALAEAQEAAASAQA
-126 AAAAAQAEAA
+126 EAARAQTEAAAAQAEAA
-136 AAQAEAAAA
+136 AAQAEA
-145 QEEAAAAQAEAQ
+145 EEARAV
-157 AALEEAAAAQAEAE
+157 AE
-171 QARAAAEEAAAEAA
+171 QAA

-191 AAPPPTSEPVHE
+191 AAQPPPPPPEPPPPPPPEPVE
-203 PEVFV
+203 GPEVFV

-215 SNADLAVTE
+215 SNADPAVTE

-237 TLLQYVKP
+237 TLVQYVKP
-245 DPGATT
+245 AAGATT

-277 RDDAVSP
+277 RPDAVSP
-284 YGNTITSED
+284 YGNAITSED

-317 IDLEGPIRVID
+317 IDVEAPIRVID

-348 TYHHM
+348 TYGQM
-353 APLDSVEVQSHATD
+353 GPLDSVEVLSHATD
-367 DDPWGAGWLSTNS
+367 DDPWGTGWLATNS
-380 AGFGS
+380 ASFGS

-406 GPAPDIDLIVV
+406 GSAPDIDLIVV
-417 RAIPDAAGRLQ
+417 RAIPDAGGRLQ
-428 LQQAGEVDFADKLTL
+428 LLQAGEVDFADKLTL
-443 AQFASLGGDLQAIAA
+443 AQFASLSGDLQAIAA
-458 KGNTTVPLVLNSSFE
+458 KGNTTVPLVLNSGFE

-487 IDREAL
+487 IDRDAL

-506 YQVLSEVPQPPPPGD
+506 YQVLSEVPQPAPPGD
-521 PAIHDPDRARALLAE
+521 PAVHDPDRARELLAE

-646 YGPDRDAMVLE
+646 YGPERDAMVLE
-657 AHEILIAEVPWVPLI
+657 AHQILIDEVPWVPLI

-678 SLGPDVESFR
+678 ALGPDVKSFR

>member
-1 MIRSRLLRASLL
+1 MIRSRLLRAPLILGVLL
-13 IGALVLVA
+13 LVA
-21 SACAVEDDDS
+21 SACAADDDDS
-31 AITDGAAG
+31 GVADAAAG
-39 ARAQAE
+39 ALSQAE
-45 AAAADASSANAEA
+45 GARADASAANAEATAARAEA
-58 SAAKAEASAA
+58 SAAGAEASAA
-68 AAEAGAANAAAEAAD
+68 SAAAEAAD
-83 AAAAAAAALAEEAIA
+83 AAADAAAALAEEAIA
-98 AANLAQATAEGNQEA
+98 ASGLAQATAEGNQEA
-113 VAAAEAALADAQA
+113 VAAAEAALEAAQEA
-126 AAAAAQAEAA
+126 AAAAQAEASAAQAEAA
-136 AAQAEAAAA
+136 AAQAD
-145 QEEAAAAQAEAQ
+145 AAAAQADA
-157 AALEEAAAAQAEAE
+157 EE
-171 QARAAAEEAAAEAA
+171 ARAAAERAA

-191 AAPPPTSEPVHE
+191 AAQPPPPPPAPVDE

-215 SNADLAVTE
+215 SNADPAVTE

-245 DPGATT
+245 DAGTTT
-251 WPSPADVEPYVAES
+251 WSSPADVEPYVAES
-265 VTPIEDGYRFVL
+265 VTQIDDGYRFVL

-293 VRWSFDRIIAN
+293 VRWTFDRIIAL

-317 IDLEGPIRVID
+317 INIEEPIRVVD

-348 TYHHM
+348 TYGQM
-353 APLDSVEVQSHATD
+353 GPLDSVEVRSNATD

-380 AGFGS
+380 ASFGS
-385 YMLES
+385 YRLDS

-406 GPAPDIDLIVV
+406 GSAPDIDLIVV

-428 LQQAGEVDFADKLTL
+428 LLQAGEVDFADKLTL
-443 AQFASLGGDLQAIAA
+443 AQFASVGGELQAIAA
-458 KGNTTVPLVLNSSFE
+458 NGNTTVPLVLNSGFE

-487 IDREAL
+487 IDRTAL
-493 VQGPMQGSAKAAL
+493 VQGPMQGSAKEAL
-506 YQVLSEVPQPPPPGD
+506 YQVLSEVPQPPAPGD
-521 PAIHDPDRARALLAE
+521 PATYDPDGARALLAE

-545 TMTIN
+545 TLTIN
-550 PVRPGPFSEDIAVL
+550 PVRPGPFSEDLAVL
-564 MKAQLAE
+564 MKDQLAD

-590 LQEGALQAWLSSQ
+590 LSEGQLQAWLSSQ

-613 WLLVHHSAK
+613 WLLVHHSTK
-622 AFENAHGYNNPR
+622 AFENAHGYSNAR
-634 IDELIDLMAFTQ
+634 IDELIDIMAFTP
-646 YGPDRDAMVLE
+646 YGPERDAMVLE
-657 AHEILIAEVPWVPLI
+657 AHQILIDEVPWIPLI

>member
-1 MIRSRLLRASLL
+1 MA
-13 IGALVLVA
+13 
-21 SACAVEDDDS
+21 
-31 AITDGAAG
+31 T
-39 ARAQAE
+39 
-45 AAAADASSANAEA
+45 
-58 SAAKAEASAA
+58 
-68 AAEAGAANAAAEAAD
+68 
-83 AAAAAAAALAEEAIA
+83 EAIA

-113 VAAAEAALADAQA
+113 VAAAEAALSDAQE

-145 QEEAAAAQAEAQ
+145 QADAAAAQA
-157 AALEEAAAAQAEAE
+157 EAAAAQAEAE
-171 QARAAAEEAAAEAA
+171 QARAAAEEAAAEA
-185 AEAEAA
+185 EAA
-191 AAPPPTSEPVHE
+191 AAQPPPPPPEE

-215 SNADLAVTE
+215 SNADPAVTE

-237 TLLQYVKP
+237 TLVQYVTP

-265 VTPIEDGYRFVL
+265 VTPISDGYRFVL

-353 APLDSVEVQSHATD
+353 VPLDSVEVLSHATD
-367 DDPWGAGWLSTNS
+367 DDPWGAGWLATNS
-380 AGFGS
+380 ASFGS

-406 GPAPDIDLIVV
+406 GAAPDIDLIVV

-428 LQQAGEVDFADKLTL
+428 LLQAGEVDFADKLTL
-443 AQFASLGGDLQAIAA
+443 AQFASLSGDLQAIAA

-487 IDREAL
+487 IDRDAL

-521 PAIHDPDRARALLAE
+521 PATYDPDRARALLAE

-571 VGIDMSIE
+571 VGVDMSIE

-657 AHEILIAEVPWVPLI
+657 AHQILIDEVPWVPLI

-678 SLGPDVESFR
+678 SLGPGVESFR

>member
-1 MIRSRLLRASLL
+1 MISSRLFRASLAL
-13 IGALVLVA
+13 GALLLLA
-21 SACAVEDDDS
+21 AACAGDDDS
-31 AITDGAAG
+31 PILDGAS
-39 ARAQAE
+39 
-45 AAAADASSANAEA
+45 ADVSSANAEA
-58 SAAKAEASAA
+58 SAAQAEAAAAGAEASAA
-68 AAEAGAANAAAEAAD
+68 AAAANAAAAAAD
-83 AAAAAAAALAEEAIA
+83 AAAALAEEAIA
-98 AANLAQATAEGNQEA
+98 AAGLAQATAEGNQGA
-113 VAAAEAALADAQA
+113 VAAAEAALAEAQEAAASAQA
-126 AAAAAQAEAA
+126 EAASAQTEAAAAQAEAA
-136 AAQAEAAAA
+136 AAQAEA
-145 QEEAAAAQAEAQ
+145 EEARAV
-157 AALEEAAAAQAEAE
+157 AE
-171 QARAAAEEAAAEAA
+171 QAA

-191 AAPPPTSEPVHE
+191 AAQPPPEPPEPPPPPPEPVE
-203 PEVFV
+203 GPEVFV

-215 SNADLAVTE
+215 SNADPAVTE

-237 TLLQYVKP
+237 TLVQYVKP
-245 DPGATT
+245 AAGATT
-251 WPSPADVEPYVAES
+251 WPSPADVEPFVAES
-265 VTPIEDGYRFVL
+265 VTPISDGYRFVL

-317 IDLEGPIRVID
+317 IDTEAPIRVID

-334 VVLDTNNPYSLAVL
+334 VVLDTKNPYSLAVL
-348 TYHHM
+348 TYGQM
-353 APLDSVEVQSHATD
+353 GPLDSVEVLSHATD
-367 DDPWGAGWLSTNS
+367 DDPWGAGWLATNS

-406 GPAPDIDLIVV
+406 GSAPDIDLIVV
-417 RAIPDAAGRLQ
+417 RAIPDAGGRLQ
-428 LQQAGEVDFADKLTL
+428 LLQAGEVDFADKLTL
-443 AQFASLGGDLQAIAA
+443 AQFAGVGGDLQAIAA
-458 KGNTTVPLVLNSSFE
+458 KGNTTVPLVLNSGFE

-487 IDREAL
+487 IDRDAL

-506 YQVLSEVPQPPPPGD
+506 YQVLSEVPQPAPPGD
-521 PAIHDPDRARALLAE
+521 PAVHDPDRARALLAE

-634 IDELIDLMAFTQ
+634 IDELIDLMAFTP
-646 YGPDRDAMVLE
+646 YGPEREAMVLE
-657 AHEILIAEVPWVPLI
+657 AHQILIDEVPWVPLI

>member
-1 MIRSRLLRASLL
+1 MFRSRLLRASLIL
-13 IGALVLVA
+13 GVLLLVA
-21 SACAVEDDDS
+21 SACAADDDS
-31 AITDGAAG
+31 GVADAAAG
-39 ARAQAE
+39 ALSQAE
-45 AAAADASSANAEA
+45 GARADASAANAEATAARAEA
-58 SAAKAEASAA
+58 SAAGAEASAA
-68 AAEAGAANAAAEAAD
+68 SAAAEAAD
-83 AAAAAAAALAEEAIA
+83 AAADAAAALAEEAIA
-98 AANLAQATAEGNQEA
+98 ASGLAQATAEGNQEA
-113 VAAAEAALADAQA
+113 VAAAEDALKAAQDA
-126 AAAAAQAEAA
+126 AAAAQAQASAAQAEAA

-145 QEEAAAAQAEAQ
+145 QADAEE
-157 AALEEAAAAQAEAE
+157 
-171 QARAAAEEAAAEAA
+171 ARAAAEQAA

-191 AAPPPTSEPVHE
+191 AAQPPAPEPVDE

-208 MAVAAVP
+208 MAAAAVP
-215 SNADLAVTE
+215 SNADPAVTE

-245 DPGATT
+245 DAGTTT

-265 VTPIEDGYRFVL
+265 VTQIDDGYRFVL

-293 VRWSFDRIIAN
+293 VRWTFDRIIAL

-317 IDLEGPIRVID
+317 INLEEPIRVVD

-348 TYHHM
+348 TYGQM
-353 APLDSVEVQSHATD
+353 GPLDSVEVLSNATD
-367 DDPWGAGWLSTNS
+367 DDPWGAEWLSTNS
-380 AGFGS
+380 ASFGS
-385 YMLES
+385 YRLDS

-406 GPAPDIDLIVV
+406 GSAPDIDLIVV

-428 LQQAGEVDFADKLTL
+428 LLQAGEVDFADKLTL
-443 AQFASLGGDLQAIAA
+443 AQFAGVGGELQAIAA

-478 RVRQAISSA
+478 RVRHAISSA
-487 IDREAL
+487 IDRTAL
-493 VQGPMQGSAKAAL
+493 VQGPMQGSAKEAF
-506 YQVLSEVPQPPPPGD
+506 YQVLSEVPQPPAPGD
-521 PAIHDPDRARALLAE
+521 PATHDPDRARALLAE

-545 TMTIN
+545 TLTIN
-550 PVRPGPFSEDIAVL
+550 PVRPGPFSEDLAVL
-564 MKAQLAE
+564 MKDQLAD

-590 LQEGALQAWLSSQ
+590 LSEGQLQAWLSSQ

-613 WLLVHHSAK
+613 WLLVHHTTK
-622 AFENAHGYNNPR
+622 AFENAHGYSNAR
-634 IDELIDLMAFTQ
+634 IDELIDIMAFTP
-646 YGPDRDAMVLE
+646 YGPERDAMVLE
-657 AHEILIAEVPWVPLI
+657 AHQILIDEVPWVPLV

>member
-1 MIRSRLLRASLL
+1 MIPSRLFRASLAL
-13 IGALVLVA
+13 GALLLLA
-21 SACAVEDDDS
+21 AACASDDDS
-31 AITDGAAG
+31 SPILDGAN
-39 ARAQAE
+39 
-45 AAAADASSANAEA
+45 ADVSSANAEA
-58 SAAKAEASAA
+58 SAARAEATAAGAEASAA
-68 AAEAGAANAAAEAAD
+68 AAAANAAA
-83 AAAAAAAALAEEAIA
+83 AAAEAAAALAEEAIA
-98 AANLAQATAEGNQEA
+98 AAGLAQATAEGNQGA
-113 VAAAEAALADAQA
+113 VAAAEAALADAQEA
-126 AAAAAQAEAA
+126 AASAQAEAAAAQAEAA

-145 QEEAAAAQAEAQ
+145 Q
-157 AALEEAAAAQAEAE
+157 AEAE
-171 QARAAAEEAAAEAA
+171 EARAVAEQAA

-191 AAPPPTSEPVHE
+191 AAQPPPPPPEPPPPPPPEPADE

-208 MAVAAVP
+208 MAAAAVP
-215 SNADLAVTE
+215 SNADPAVTE

-237 TLLQYVKP
+237 TLVQYVKP
-245 DPGATT
+245 APGATT

-265 VTPIEDGYRFVL
+265 VTQIEDGYRFVL
-277 RDDAVSP
+277 REDAVSP
-284 YGNTITSED
+284 YGNAITSED

-317 IDLEGPIRVID
+317 IDVEAPIRVID

-348 TYHHM
+348 TYGQM
-353 APLDSVEVQSHATD
+353 GPLDSVEVLSHATD

-380 AGFGS
+380 ASFGS

-395 ELRLVPNPNWW
+395 ELRIVPNPNWW
-406 GPAPDIDLIVV
+406 GPEPDIDLIVV
-417 RAIPDAAGRLQ
+417 RAIPEAAGRLQ
-428 LQQAGEVDFADKLTL
+428 LLQAGEVDFADKLTL
-443 AQFASLGGDLQAIAA
+443 AQFAGLGGDLQAIAA
-458 KGNTTVPLVLNSSFE
+458 NGNTTVPLVLNSGFE

-487 IDREAL
+487 IDRDAL

-521 PAIHDPDRARALLAE
+521 PAIHDPDRARALLAD

-579 VMASSADFQTK
+579 VMASSADFQTQ

-634 IDELIDLMAFTQ
+634 IDELIDLMAFTP
-646 YGPDRDAMVLE
+646 YGPEREAMVLE
-657 AHEILIAEVPWVPLI
+657 AHQILIDEVPWVPLI

-678 SLGPDVESFR
+678 ALGPDVESFR

>member
-1 MIRSRLLRASLL
+1 MIRSRLLRAPLILGVLL
-13 IGALVLVA
+13 LVA
-21 SACAVEDDDS
+21 SACAADDDDS
-31 AITDGAAG
+31 GVADAAAG
-39 ARAQAE
+39 ALSQAE
-45 AAAADASSANAEA
+45 GARADASAANAEATAARAEA
-58 SAAKAEASAA
+58 SAAGAEASAA
-68 AAEAGAANAAAEAAD
+68 SAAAEAAD
-83 AAAAAAAALAEEAIA
+83 AAADAAAALAEEAIA
-98 AANLAQATAEGNQEA
+98 ASGLAQATAEGNQEA
-113 VAAAEAALADAQA
+113 VAAAEAALEAAQEA
-126 AAAAAQAEAA
+126 AAAAQAEASAAQAEAA
-136 AAQAEAAAA
+136 AAQAD
-145 QEEAAAAQAEAQ
+145 AAAAQADA
-157 AALEEAAAAQAEAE
+157 EE
-171 QARAAAEEAAAEAA
+171 ARAAAERAA

-191 AAPPPTSEPVHE
+191 AAQPPPPPPAPVDE

-215 SNADLAVTE
+215 SNADPAVTE

-245 DPGATT
+245 DAGTTT

-265 VTPIEDGYRFVL
+265 VTQIDDGYRFVL

-293 VRWSFDRIIAN
+293 VRWTFDRIIAL

-317 IDLEGPIRVID
+317 INLEEPIRVVD

-348 TYHHM
+348 TYGQM
-353 APLDSVEVQSHATD
+353 GPLDSVEVLSNATD

-380 AGFGS
+380 ASFGS
-385 YMLES
+385 YRLDS

-406 GPAPDIDLIVV
+406 GSAPDIDLIVV

-428 LQQAGEVDFADKLTL
+428 LLQAGEVDFADKLTL
-443 AQFASLGGDLQAIAA
+443 AQFASVGGELQAIAA
-458 KGNTTVPLVLNSSFE
+458 KGNTTVPLALNSGFE

-487 IDREAL
+487 IDRTAL
-493 VQGPMQGSAKAAL
+493 VQGPMQGSAKEAL
-506 YQVLSEVPQPPPPGD
+506 YQVLSEVPQPPAPGD
-521 PAIHDPDRARALLAE
+521 PATYDPDGARALLAE
-536 AGYGDGLAF
+536 AGYGDGLSF
-545 TMTIN
+545 TLTIN
-550 PVRPGPFSEDIAVL
+550 PVRPGPFSEDLAVL
-564 MKAQLAE
+564 MKDQLAD

-590 LQEGALQAWLSSQ
+590 LSEGQLQAWLSSQ

-613 WLLVHHSAK
+613 WLLVHHSTK
-622 AFENAHGYNNPR
+622 AFERAHGYSNAR
-634 IDELIDLMAFTQ
+634 IDELIDIMAFTP
-646 YGPDRDAMVLE
+646 YGPERDAMVLE
-657 AHEILIAEVPWVPLI
+657 AHQILIDEVPWIPLI

>member
-1 MIRSRLLRASLL
+1 MIRSKLLRASLL
-13 IGALVLVA
+13 IGALVIVA
-21 SACAVEDDDS
+21 SACAAEDDDS
-31 AITDGAAG
+31 AIAAAAAG
-39 ARAQAE
+39 AQAQAE
-45 AAAADASSANAEA
+45 AAGSDAAAANAEA
-58 SAAKAEASAA
+58 TAARAEAA
-68 AAEAGAANAAAEAAD
+68 AANAAAEAAD
-83 AAAAAAAALAEEAIA
+83 AAAEAAAAMAAEAIA
-98 AANLAQATAEGNQEA
+98 AANLAQVTAEGNQAA
-113 VAAAEAALADAQA
+113 VAAAEAALADAQE

-136 AAQAEAAAA
+136 AAQAD
-145 QEEAAAAQAEAQ
+145 AAAAQAEA
-157 AALEEAAAAQAEAE
+157 EAAQAEAE
-171 QARAAAEEAAAEAA
+171 QARAAAEEAAAEA
-185 AEAEAA
+185 EAA
-191 AAPPPTSEPVHE
+191 AAQPAPAPSDE

-215 SNADLAVTE
+215 SNADPAVTE

-237 TLLQYVKP
+237 TLLQYVNP

-284 YGNTITSED
+284 YGNAITSED

-310 LLSWGGG
+310 LLSWAGG

-353 APLDSVEVQSHATD
+353 VPLDSVEALSHATD
-367 DDPWGAGWLSTNS
+367 DDPWAAEWLSTNS

-428 LQQAGEVDFADKLTL
+428 LLQAGEVDFADKLTL
-443 AQFASLGGDLQAIAA
+443 AQFASLGGDLQAVAA

-478 RVRQAISSA
+478 RVRQAISAA

-506 YQVLSEVPQPPPPGD
+506 YQVLSEVPQPAPPGD
-521 PAIHDPDRARALLAE
+521 PATHDPDRARALLAE

-571 VGIDMSIE
+571 VGIDMGIE

>member
-1 MIRSRLLRASLL
+1 MFRSRLLRAPLILGVLL
-13 IGALVLVA
+13 LVA
-21 SACAVEDDDS
+21 SACAADDDDS
-31 AITDGAAG
+31 GVADAAAG
-39 ARAQAE
+39 ALSQAE
-45 AAAADASSANAEA
+45 GARADASAANAEATAARAEA
-58 SAAKAEASAA
+58 SAAGAEASAA
-68 AAEAGAANAAAEAAD
+68 SAAAEAAD
-83 AAAAAAAALAEEAIA
+83 AAAEAAAALAEEAIA
-98 AANLAQATAEGNQEA
+98 ASGLAQATAEGNQEA
-113 VAAAEAALADAQA
+113 VAAAEAALEAAQEA
-126 AAAAAQAEAA
+126 AAAAQAQASAAQAEAA

-145 QEEAAAAQAEAQ
+145 QADAEEARAAAERAAADAEAAAAQ
-157 AALEEAAAAQAEAE
+157 
-171 QARAAAEEAAAEAA
+171 
-185 AEAEAA
+185 
-191 AAPPPTSEPVHE
+191 PPPPPPAPEPVDE

-215 SNADLAVTE
+215 SNADPAVTE

-245 DPGATT
+245 DAGTTT
-251 WPSPADVEPYVAES
+251 WSSPADVEPYVAES
-265 VTPIEDGYRFVL
+265 VTQIDDGYRFVL

-293 VRWSFDRIIAN
+293 VRWTFDRIIAL

-317 IDLEGPIRVID
+317 INLEEPIRVID

-348 TYHHM
+348 TYGQM
-353 APLDSVEVQSHATD
+353 GPLDSVEVLSNATD

-380 AGFGS
+380 ASFGS
-385 YMLES
+385 YRLDS

-406 GPAPDIDLIVV
+406 GSAPDIDLIVV

-428 LQQAGEVDFADKLTL
+428 LLQAGEVDFSDKLTL
-443 AQFASLGGDLQAIAA
+443 AQFASVGGELQAIAA
-458 KGNTTVPLVLNSSFE
+458 NGNTTVPLVLNSGFE

-487 IDREAL
+487 IDRTAL
-493 VQGPMQGSAKAAL
+493 VQGPMQGSANEAL
-506 YQVLSEVPQPPPPGD
+506 YQVLSEVPQPPAPGD
-521 PAIHDPDRARALLAE
+521 PATYDPDGARALLAE

-545 TMTIN
+545 TLTIN
-550 PVRPGPFSEDIAVL
+550 PVRPGPFSEDLAVL
-564 MKAQLAE
+564 MKDQLAD

-590 LQEGALQAWLSSQ
+590 LSEGQLQAWLSSQ

-613 WLLVHHSAK
+613 WLLVHHSTK
-622 AFENAHGYNNPR
+622 AFENAHGYSNAR
-634 IDELIDLMAFTQ
+634 IDELIDIMAFTP
-646 YGPDRDAMVLE
+646 YGPERDAMVLE
-657 AHEILIAEVPWVPLI
+657 AHQILIDEVPWIPLI

>member
-1 MIRSRLLRASLL
+1 MFRSRLLRASLL
-13 IGALVLVA
+13 LGVLLLVA
-21 SACAVEDDDS
+21 SACAGDDDGDS
-31 AITDGAAG
+31 ALTDAAAG
-39 ARAQAE
+39 ARSQAE
-45 AAAADASSANAEA
+45 AAQGDASTANAEATAARAEA
-58 SAAKAEASAA
+58 SAAGAEASAA
-68 AAEAGAANAAAEAAD
+68 GAAAEAAD

-98 AANLAQATAEGNQEA
+98 AAGLAQATAEGNQEA
-113 VAAAEAALADAQA
+113 VAAAEAALAAAQEAAAAAQA
-126 AAAAAQAEAA
+126 DAAAAQAEAA
-136 AAQAEAAAA
+136 AAQAD
-145 QEEAAAAQAEAQ
+145 
-157 AALEEAAAAQAEAE
+157 AAAAQAEAE
-171 QARAAAEEAAAEAA
+171 EARAAAEQAAAD
-185 AEAEAA
+185 AEASAA
-191 AAPPPTSEPVHE
+191 QPPPPAPEPVDE

-215 SNADLAVTE
+215 SNADPAVTE

-245 DPGATT
+245 AAGTTT
-251 WPSPADVEPYVAES
+251 WPSPADVEPYIAES
-265 VTPIEDGYRFVL
+265 VTQIDDGYRFVL

-317 IDLEGPIRVID
+317 INVEAPIRVID

-348 TYHHM
+348 TYGQM
-353 APLDSVEVQSHATD
+353 GPLDSVEVLSNATE
-367 DDPWGAGWLSTNS
+367 DDPWGAEWLSTNS
-380 AGFGS
+380 ASFGS
-385 YMLES
+385 YRLDS

-406 GPAPDIDLIVV
+406 GSAPDIDLIVV

-428 LQQAGEVDFADKLTL
+428 LLQAGEVDFADKLTL
-443 AQFASLGGDLQAIAA
+443 AQFASVGGELQAIAA
-458 KGNTTVPLVLNSSFE
+458 NGNTTVPLALNSGFE

-487 IDREAL
+487 IDRTAL
-493 VQGPMQGSAKAAL
+493 VQGPMQGSAKEAL

-521 PAIHDPDRARALLAE
+521 PATYDPDGARALLAE
-536 AGYGDGLAF
+536 AGYGDGLSF
-545 TMTIN
+545 TLTIN
-550 PVRPGPFSEDIAVL
+550 PVRPGPFSEDLAVL
-564 MKAQLAE
+564 MKDQLAD

-579 VMASSADFQTK
+579 VMASSADFQAQ
-590 LQEGALQAWLSSQ
+590 LQEGQLQAWLSSQ

-613 WLLVHHSAK
+613 WLLVHHSTK
-622 AFENAHGYNNPR
+622 AFERAHGYSNAR
-634 IDELIDLMAFTQ
+634 IDELIDIMAFTP
-646 YGPDRDAMVLE
+646 YGPERDAMVLE
-657 AHEILIAEVPWVPLI
+657 AHQILIDEVPWVPLI

>member
-1 MIRSRLLRASLL
+1 MFRSRLLRAPLILGVLL
-13 IGALVLVA
+13 LVA
-21 SACAVEDDDS
+21 SACAADDDDS
-31 AITDGAAG
+31 AVADAAAG
-39 ARAQAE
+39 ALSQAE
-45 AAAADASSANAEA
+45 GARADASAANAEATAARAEA
-58 SAAKAEASAA
+58 SAAGAEASAA
-68 AAEAGAANAAAEAAD
+68 SAAAEAAD
-83 AAAAAAAALAEEAIA
+83 AAAEAAAALAEEAIA
-98 AANLAQATAEGNQEA
+98 ASGLAQATAEGNQEA
-113 VAAAEAALADAQA
+113 VAAAEAALEAAQEA
-126 AAAAAQAEAA
+126 AAAAQAEASAAQAEAA
-136 AAQAEAAAA
+136 AAQAD
-145 QEEAAAAQAEAQ
+145 AAAAQADA
-157 AALEEAAAAQAEAE
+157 EE
-171 QARAAAEEAAAEAA
+171 ARAAAERAA

-191 AAPPPTSEPVHE
+191 AAQPPPPPPAPVDE

-208 MAVAAVP
+208 MAAAAVP
-215 SNADLAVTE
+215 SNADPAVTE

-245 DPGATT
+245 DAGTTT

-265 VTPIEDGYRFVL
+265 VTQIDDGYRFVL

-293 VRWSFDRIIAN
+293 VRWTFDRIIAL

-317 IDLEGPIRVID
+317 INLEEPIRVVD

-348 TYHHM
+348 TYGQM
-353 APLDSVEVQSHATD
+353 GPLDSVEVLSNATD

-380 AGFGS
+380 ASFGS
-385 YMLES
+385 YRLDS

-406 GPAPDIDLIVV
+406 GSAPDIDLIVV

-428 LQQAGEVDFADKLTL
+428 LLQAGEVDFADKLTL
-443 AQFASLGGDLQAIAA
+443 AQFASVGGELQAIAA
-458 KGNTTVPLVLNSSFE
+458 NGNTTVPLVLNSGFE

-487 IDREAL
+487 IDRTAL
-493 VQGPMQGSAKAAL
+493 VQGPMQGSAKEAL
-506 YQVLSEVPQPPPPGD
+506 YQVLSEVPQPPAPGD
-521 PAIHDPDRARALLAE
+521 PATYDPDGARALLAE

-545 TMTIN
+545 TLTIN
-550 PVRPGPFSEDIAVL
+550 PVRPGPFSEDLAVL
-564 MKAQLAE
+564 MKDQLAD

-579 VMASSADFQTK
+579 VMASSADFQTQ
-590 LQEGALQAWLSSQ
+590 LSEGALQAWLSSQ

-613 WLLVHHSAK
+613 WLLVHHSTK
-622 AFENAHGYNNPR
+622 AFENAHGYSNAR
-634 IDELIDLMAFTQ
+634 IDELIDIMAFTP
-646 YGPDRDAMVLE
+646 YGPERDAMVLE
-657 AHEILIAEVPWVPLI
+657 AHQILIDEVPWVPLI

>member
-1 MIRSRLLRASLL
+1 MIRSRLPRASLL
-13 IGALVLVA
+13 IGALLLVA
-21 SACAVEDDDS
+21 SACAAEDDDS

-39 ARAQAE
+39 AQSQAE
-45 AAAADASSANAEA
+45 SARADASTASAEATAARAEA
-58 SAAKAEASAA
+58 SAAGAEASAA
-68 AAEAGAANAAAEAAD
+68 NAAAD
-83 AAAAAAAALAEEAIA
+83 AAAAAAQAATAVAEEAIA

-113 VAAAEAALADAQA
+113 VAAAEAALADAQDA
-126 AAAAAQAEAA
+126 
-136 AAQAEAAAA
+136 AAAA
-145 QEEAAAAQAEAQ
+145 QEEAAAAQAQAAAAQ
-157 AALEEAAAAQAEAE
+157 ADAAAAQAEAE
-171 QARAAAEEAAAEAA
+171 EARAAAEEAAAEAA
-185 AEAEAA
+185 AAEAA
-191 AAPPPTSEPVHE
+191 AAQPPPPPPEPPPADE

-215 SNADLAVTE
+215 SNADPAVTE

-277 RDDAVSP
+277 REDAVSP
-284 YGNTITSED
+284 YGNAITSED

-353 APLDSVEVQSHATD
+353 SPLDSVEVLSHATD

-406 GPAPDIDLIVV
+406 GAAPDIDLIVV

-428 LQQAGEVDFADKLTL
+428 LLQAGEVDFADKLTL
-443 AQFASLGGDLQAIAA
+443 AQFASVGGDLQAVAA

-487 IDREAL
+487 IDRTAL
-493 VQGPMQGSAKAAL
+493 VQGPMQGSAKEAF

-521 PAIHDPDRARALLAE
+521 PATHDPDRARALLAE

-571 VGIDMSIE
+571 VGIDMGIE

-657 AHEILIAEVPWVPLI
+657 AHQILIDEVPWVPLI

-678 SLGPDVESFR
+678 ALGPDVDSFR

>member
-21 SACAVEDDDS
+21 SACAATDDDS
-31 AITDGAAG
+31 EIADAAAG
-39 ARAQAE
+39 AQAQAE
-45 AAAADASSANAEA
+45 AAGADASAANAEA
-58 SAAKAEASAA
+58 SAARAEAA
-68 AAEAGAANAAAEAAD
+68 AAGAEAAAANAAAEAAD
-83 AAAAAAAALAEEAIA
+83 AAAAAAAAMATEAIA
-98 AANLAQATAEGNQEA
+98 AAGLAQATAEGNQEA
-113 VAAAEAALADAQA
+113 VAAAEAALSDAQE

-136 AAQAEAAAA
+136 AAQAD
-145 QEEAAAAQAEAQ
+145 AAAAQAEAEAAQ
-157 AALEEAAAAQAEAE
+157 AEAAAAQAEAE
-171 QARAAAEEAAAEAA
+171 QARAAAEEAAAD
-185 AEAEAA
+185 AEAA
-191 AAPPPTSEPVHE
+191 AAQPPPPPPDE

-215 SNADLAVTE
+215 SNADPAVTE

-232 PMFAG
+232 PMFAS
-237 TLLQYVKP
+237 TLVQYVKP
-245 DPGATT
+245 AAGAAT
-251 WPSPADVEPYVAES
+251 WPSPADVEPYLAES

-317 IDLEGPIRVID
+317 INLEEPIRVID

-353 APLDSVEVQSHATD
+353 GPLDSVEVLSHATE

-406 GPAPDIDLIVV
+406 GAAPDIDLIVV

-428 LQQAGEVDFADKLTL
+428 LLQAGEVDFADKLTL
-443 AQFASLGGDLQAIAA
+443 AQFASLSGDLQAIAA

-487 IDREAL
+487 IDRTAL

-521 PAIHDPDRARALLAE
+521 PAVHDPDRARALLDE

-657 AHEILIAEVPWVPLI
+657 AHEILIDEVPWVPLI

-688 MDIFRRIIPEELAK
+688 MDIFRRIIPEELVK

>member
-1 MIRSRLLRASLL
+1 MFRSRLLRASL
-13 IGALVLVA
+13 ALGVLLLVA
-21 SACAVEDDDS
+21 SACAADDDDS
-31 AITDGAAG
+31 AVADAAAG
-39 ARAQAE
+39 ALSQAE
-45 AAAADASSANAEA
+45 GARADASAANAEATAARAEA
-58 SAAKAEASAA
+58 SAAGAEASAA
-68 AAEAGAANAAAEAAD
+68 SAAAEAAD
-83 AAAAAAAALAEEAIA
+83 AAAEAAAALAEEAIA
-98 AANLAQATAEGNQEA
+98 ASGLAQATAEGNQEA
-113 VAAAEAALADAQA
+113 VAAAEAALEAAQDA
-126 AAAAAQAEAA
+126 AAAAQAEASAAQAEAA
-136 AAQAEAAAA
+136 AAQADAAAAQADAEEARAAAERAAAVAEAAAA
-145 QEEAAAAQAEAQ
+145 Q
-157 AALEEAAAAQAEAE
+157 
-171 QARAAAEEAAAEAA
+171 
-185 AEAEAA
+185 
-191 AAPPPTSEPVHE
+191 PPPPPPPEPEPVDE

-215 SNADLAVTE
+215 SNADPAVTE

-245 DPGATT
+245 DAGTTT
-251 WPSPADVEPYVAES
+251 WSSPADVEPYVAES
-265 VTPIEDGYRFVL
+265 VTQIDDGYRFVL

-293 VRWSFDRIIAN
+293 VRWTFDRIIAL

-317 IDLEGPIRVID
+317 INIEEPIRVVD

-348 TYHHM
+348 TYGQM
-353 APLDSVEVQSHATD
+353 GPLDSVEVLSNATD

-380 AGFGS
+380 ASFGS
-385 YMLES
+385 YRLDS

-406 GPAPDIDLIVV
+406 GSAPDIDLIVV
-417 RAIPDAAGRLQ
+417 RAIPHAAGRLQ
-428 LQQAGEVDFADKLTL
+428 LLQAGEVDFADKLTL
-443 AQFASLGGDLQAIAA
+443 AQFASVGGELQAIAA
-458 KGNTTVPLVLNSSFE
+458 NGNTTVPLVLNSGFE

-487 IDREAL
+487 IDRTAL
-493 VQGPMQGSAKAAL
+493 VQGPMQGSANEAL
-506 YQVLSEVPQPPPPGD
+506 YQVLSEVPQPPAPGD
-521 PAIHDPDRARALLAE
+521 PATYDPDGARALLAE

-545 TMTIN
+545 TLTIN
-550 PVRPGPFSEDIAVL
+550 PVRPGPFSEDLAVL
-564 MKAQLAE
+564 MKDQLAD

-590 LQEGALQAWLSSQ
+590 LSEGQLQAWLSSQ

-613 WLLVHHSAK
+613 WLLVHHSTK
-622 AFENAHGYNNPR
+622 AFENAHGYSNAR
-634 IDELIDLMAFTQ
+634 IDELIDIMAFTP
-646 YGPDRDAMVLE
+646 YGPERDAMVLE
-657 AHEILIAEVPWVPLI
+657 AHQILIDEVPWIPLI

>member
-1 MIRSRLLRASLL
+1 
-13 IGALVLVA
+13 
-21 SACAVEDDDS
+21 
-31 AITDGAAG
+31 
-39 ARAQAE
+39 
-45 AAAADASSANAEA
+45 
-58 SAAKAEASAA
+58 
-68 AAEAGAANAAAEAAD
+68 
-83 AAAAAAAALAEEAIA
+83 
-98 AANLAQATAEGNQEA
+98 
-113 VAAAEAALADAQA
+113 
-126 AAAAAQAEAA
+126 
-136 AAQAEAAAA
+136 
-145 QEEAAAAQAEAQ
+145 
-157 AALEEAAAAQAEAE
+157 
-171 QARAAAEEAAAEAA
+171 
-185 AEAEAA
+185 
-191 AAPPPTSEPVHE
+191 
-203 PEVFV
+203 

-215 SNADLAVTE
+215 SNADPAVTE

-237 TLLQYVKP
+237 TLVQYVKP
-245 DPGATT
+245 AAGATT

-284 YGNTITSED
+284 YGNAITSED

-317 IDLEGPIRVID
+317 IDTEAPIRVID

-348 TYHHM
+348 TYGQM
-353 APLDSVEVQSHATD
+353 GPLDSVEVLSHATD
-367 DDPWGAGWLSTNS
+367 DDPWGAGWLATNS

-406 GPAPDIDLIVV
+406 GSAPDVDLIVV
-417 RAIPDAAGRLQ
+417 RAIPDAGGRLQ
-428 LQQAGEVDFADKLTL
+428 LLQAGEVDFADKLTL
-443 AQFASLGGDLQAIAA
+443 AQFASIGGDLQAIAA
-458 KGNTTVPLVLNSSFE
+458 KGNTTVPLVLNSGFE

-487 IDREAL
+487 IDRDAL

-506 YQVLSEVPQPPPPGD
+506 YQVLSEVPQPAPPGD
-521 PAIHDPDRARALLAE
+521 PAVHDPDRARALLAE

-646 YGPDRDAMVLE
+646 YGPERDAMVLE
-657 AHEILIAEVPWVPLI
+657 AHQILIDEVPWVPLI

-678 SLGPDVESFR
+678 ALGPDVESFR